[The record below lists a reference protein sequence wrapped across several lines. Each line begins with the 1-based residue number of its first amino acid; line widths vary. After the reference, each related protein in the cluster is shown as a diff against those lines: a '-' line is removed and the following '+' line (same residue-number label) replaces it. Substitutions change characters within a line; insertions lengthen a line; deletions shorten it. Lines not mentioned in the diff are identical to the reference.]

1 MKDNKLIILRQ
12 NEFKANEV
20 TKKNAYITDLG
31 YGWYA
36 ACSYR
41 DYSDEAKM
49 QITLSNTAKAYFTEA
64 KFEPVEFWMLSNHGE
79 LDSSAILS
87 TLLYLCGHDNLD
99 NFEDISTAI
108 NPDRVI
114 VKLIAPNLC
123 ACGDQEEMLRFINTT
138 MLYCNGHP
146 KHTEFKGGKIT
157 TTDERMVIAGRL
169 IGVDSYVSAANE
181 YGLHALEVHGLL
193 EHGGSV
199 HGGWL
204 STKGKLAAMLIKE
217 AIEDY
222 YVLPMGI
229 EEQFMKQKTSE
240 QRLTLENLMMLN
252 IGRDDSTLYKVDGG
266 NINLVVIPDMEEFL
280 KIHRE
285 TYAASVGVTVDEL
298 TQSKNVEF
306 HKLMAKFRTD
316 LVNRGWGALGVGK
329 PLSEYNNIIVWYRP
343 GADFAE
349 FVSGVTANLNGL
361 VVDLYQTEAM
371 VKLHVDTLMS
381 VVQIGTRIASE
392 AVSKIMNGES

>member
-20 TKKNAYITDLG
+20 NKKNACIVDLG

-36 ACSYR
+36 ACSCR

-49 QITLSNTAKAYFTEA
+49 QITLSAMAATYFKTTT
-64 KFEPVEFWMLSNHGE
+64 FDPVEFWMLSSHSE
-79 LDSSAILS
+79 LDAAAVLS
-87 TLLYLCGHDNLD
+87 TMLYLCGNDNLD
-99 NFEDISTAI
+99 NFEEISTSI

-114 VKLIAPNLC
+114 VKLIAPDLC
-123 ACGDQEEMLRFINTT
+123 ACGDQEEILRFINTT
-138 MLYCNGHP
+138 MLYCSGHP

-157 TTDERMVIAGRL
+157 TTDERLVIAKRL
-169 IGVDSYVSAANE
+169 IGVDAYVSSAHE
-181 YGLHALEVHGLL
+181 HGLHALETYGLL

-204 STKGKLAAMLIKE
+204 STKGRLAAMLIKE
-217 AIEDY
+217 ALEDY
-222 YVLPMGI
+222 YVLPMGV
-229 EEQFMKQKTSE
+229 EEQFMKQSTTE

-266 NINLVVIPDMEEFL
+266 NVNLVVIPDMEEFL

-285 TYAASVGVTVDEL
+285 TYAASVGVTVDEIS
-298 TQSKNVEF
+298 QDKNVEF
-306 HKLMAKFRTD
+306 HKLMAKFRAD
-316 LVNRGWGALGVGK
+316 LVNRGWGALGVGR
-329 PLSEYNNIIVWYRP
+329 PLSEHNNIIVWYRP

-349 FVSGVTANLNGL
+349 FVSGITANLNGL
-361 VVDLYQTEAM
+361 VVDLYKTEAM

-392 AVSKIMNGES
+392 AVSKIMSGDL

>member
-49 QITLSNTAKAYFTEA
+49 QIILSDAAKAYFGEL
-64 KFEPVEFWMLSNHGE
+64 KFEPVEFWMVSKHSE
-79 LDSSAILS
+79 LDATAILS
-87 TLLYLCGHDNLD
+87 TLTYLTNHKTFDD
-99 NFEDISTAI
+99 FEDISVAVD
-108 NPDRVI
+108 PERVV
-114 VKLIAPNLC
+114 VKLITDNLC
-123 ACGDQEEMLRFINTT
+123 SCGDQEEMLRFINTT
-138 MLYCNGHP
+138 MLYCSGHP
-146 KHTEFKGGKIT
+146 KHTEFKNGKT
-157 TTDERMVIAGRL
+157 NTTDERMVIAQRL
-169 IGVDSYVSAANE
+169 IGVDAYVSAANE
-181 YGLHALEVHGLL
+181 YGLHMLEVYDLA

-204 STKGKLAAMLIKE
+204 TGRGKLMAMLIK
-217 AIEDY
+217 AVITDY
-222 YVLPMGI
+222 YVLPMGV
-229 EEQFMKQKTSE
+229 EEQFMRQNTTE

-252 IGRDDSTLYKVDGG
+252 IGREDSTLYEVDGG
-266 NINLVVIPDMEEFL
+266 NVNLIVIPEMEEFL
-280 KIHRE
+280 KIHSE

-306 HKLMAKFRTD
+306 HKLMAKFRVD

-329 PLSEYNNIIVWYRP
+329 PLSEHNNIIVWYRP

-361 VVDLYQTEAM
+361 VVDLYKTETM